1 MPLPRLHRLSLIL
14 ALLLPLLAPA
24 ASAPDVLAQRH
35 AEALAAYQ
43 IGHWA
48 AAYQAFV
55 ALADAGHRPA
65 ARVALLMAAR
75 GPALYG
81 QSFEASAP
89 QRQRWAALQVP
100 PVEADFFESPQ
111 RLTSR

>member
-1 MPLPRLHRLSLIL
+1 MKLSRLHHLPLIA

-24 ASAPDVLAQRH
+24 ASETDDRAQRH
-35 AEALAAYQ
+35 AAAMFDYENS
-43 IGHWA
+43 HWA
-48 AAYQAFV
+48 AAYQALA
-55 ALADAGHRPA
+55 ALADEGHRPS

-100 PVEADFFESPQ
+100 PVEADFFESPR